1 MAGTQ
6 LHSCPLP
13 LGRLSAEL
21 AVRRLRSLRLTP
33 ARRAIDRLNELRD
46 SSRILHLYRRHFP
59 EDFARSTASTVI
71 PGHADEPGH
80 SEREVEFF
88 ALVDRHLFPLP
99 EFLFDSE
106 RLPSIPVYP
115 QGVDWEEDREN
126 LRLSL
131 GAAMA
136 LVSGEEDELWK
147 TYLPSN
153 LSPEDSPRDWEKLQ
167 GMCAQAN
174 GLTARFPLLLDLVTH
189 GTGNLWLDTSW
200 ENAWEDIPWDE
211 KAMDHLINEWRK
223 AQAIWARLD
232 PLLDH
237 IDRHPRYWL
246 RRLVTLWN
254 RAGKFVSGGS
264 MAQAPAGALR

>member
-1 MAGTQ
+1 MAGTSP
-6 LHSCPLP
+6 LCSSLP
-13 LGRLSAEL
+13 LGHLSAER

-33 ARRAIDRLNELRD
+33 ARLALDRLNELRE
-46 SSRILHLYRRHFP
+46 SSRLLYLYRKHFP
-59 EDFARSTASTVI
+59 QAFARSTASTVI
-71 PGHADEPGH
+71 PGQADEPGH

-99 EFLFDSE
+99 EFLFDSG

-131 GAAMA
+131 GASMA
-136 LVSGEEDELWK
+136 LVSGEEDDLWK
-147 TYLPSN
+147 TYLPRN
-153 LSPEDSPRDWEKLQ
+153 LRPENSPRDWEKLQ
-167 GMCAQAN
+167 EMCAKTN

-200 ENAWEDIPWDE
+200 EYAWEEIPWEE
-211 KAMDHLINEWRK
+211 KAMDHLIEEWRK

-246 RRLVTLWN
+246 RRLVNLWN
-254 RAGKFVSGGS
+254 GAIKGS
-264 MAQAPAGALR
+264 QPHVHSP